1 MKILNAVIAYK
12 DFEWNDLSA
21 DELKNYFVF
30 TPNEIKTNIPHVCKY
45 DEIDGYDNRIY
56 GELSH
61 HQFISK
67 NIDFEWIVINQYR
80 RRFELSDYGHIYV
93 PTPLTFKESV
103 KDVYSYFH
111 NETDLD
117 VMTDIVMESN
127 IEDSFKIEWLK
138 SLDDKT
144 MICYNMFAGPKE
156 LYLEWLEICL
166 GYLNTF
172 KKIKR
177 FTNYNKVLKYYR
189 KINKDKKGTHK
200 PYRVYGFLCERLTN
214 CYFRWYSKKHN
225 DILNF
230 DKPVYPCNVKLL
242 EEDMII

>member
-12 DFEWNDLSA
+12 DFEWNDL
-21 DELKNYFVF
+21 DEDSLNKFLVF
-30 TPNEIKTNIPHVCKY
+30 TPNEIKTNIKHVCKY

-67 NIDFEWIVINQYR
+67 NIDFDWIVINQYR
-80 RRFELSDYGHIYV
+80 RRFELPDYGHIYV
-93 PTPLTFKESV
+93 PKPLKFKESV
-103 KDVYSYFH
+103 KNVYSYFH

-166 GYLNTF
+166 GYLDTF

-177 FTNYNKVLKYYR
+177 FTSYNEVLNNNLEVIDLSAINLCKDN
-189 KINKDKKGTHK
+189 KINLIVFNMDKENAIIDVANGVKIGTLI
-200 PYRVYGFLCERLTN
+200 G
-214 CYFRWYSKKHN
+214 
-225 DILNF
+225 
-230 DKPVYPCNVKLL
+230 
-242 EEDMII
+242 EEK